1 MSFIPVN
8 CLARASDRCYITD
21 TPPSTG
27 GGLFICCAQQTILY
41 LSGLKQPFSFAYHFV
56 GQEFRKNLAGV
67 ASAGGPRARTSS
79 SKTAL

>member
-1 MSFIPVN
+1 M
-8 CLARASDRCYITD
+8 LYHY

-27 GGLFICCAQQTILY
+27 GSLVICCAQQTILH

-67 ASAGGPRARTSS
+67 ASAGGPGAGASS
-79 SKTAL
+79 SKTAS